1 MTDGIKNNSCDFC
14 AMICQQREPDLEFGA
29 IYTARVVEVR
39 DYGVMVQLFPTM
51 QPTLIHNSQL
61 DQRKV
66 SADSCL
72 SSWFPRITVA
82 MPS

>member
-1 MTDGIKNNSCDFC
+1 MMVFW
-14 AMICQQREPDLEFGA
+14 QREPELEFGA

-51 QPTLIHNSQL
+51 TPSLIHNSQL

-66 SADSCL
+66 CAETCWPTRSVH
-72 SSWFPRITVA
+72 VA
-82 MPS
+82 VWIRFKIYRE